1 MGDNFIFA
9 TTTEFPCLYD
19 TYLLYKVG
27 GVIVDCFRRSSKKL
41 QVQPI
46 QRTLNFRE
54 YRSVNI
60 PLNVK
65 GLRDREKE
73 VLERDSPLSTEYSC
87 EKMDLRWHL
96 SSVNKNMNEMLI
108 AK

>member
-1 MGDNFIFA
+1 M
-9 TTTEFPCLYD
+9 
-19 TYLLYKVG
+19 
-27 GVIVDCFRRSSKKL
+27 IVDCFRRSSKKL
-41 QVQPI
+41 RVQPI

-108 AK
+108 AKYQHALAPIGLLELSLAVSCH